1 MKHENINDVI
11 IQLRRRYD
19 TIDSL
24 KYLTN
29 LTYEETD
36 YLSLNGIVIRN
47 FSEEQFE
54 NNKKIFI
61 EYYENELKDVD
72 ELLESNNIVVE

>member
-1 MKHENINDVI
+1 MKHENIDDVI

-19 TIDSL
+19 TINLL

-36 YLSLNGIVIRN
+36 YLSLNDIVIRD

-61 EYYENELKDVD
+61 EYYENELKDID